1 MRGIDIANCDG
12 VIDFKKVKDAGIETI
27 IIKATEGV
35 DFVDSNLEV
44 NYKGAKAQ
52 GFNLGFYH
60 FMSEKTGPAA
70 QAQDFWNAI
79 KDKEFNIYPVL
90 DVETNNLNRSCTEI
104 SDRCLE
110 FLEEFKKLSNLDCI
124 IYSGGFFARDN
135 LDDRVKRYLGWIA
148 HYGVNKPMETG
159 FKVVG
164 HQYSETGKVPGINAN
179 VDMDNFTEDIFINS
193 AKKVKPVPAT
203 KEPIK
208 KELYQLSIQG
218 EEVKALQ
225 KELNKQFNTGLKV
238 DGLFGTSTLNACVE
252 VKRGAKGNLTWLIQQ
267 RLLNRGY
274 TSLKDNGG
282 ADGTFGEATKQA
294 IKNLQ
299 KNKGLS
305 VDGIVGKDTWKAL
318 YSK

>member
-1 MRGIDIANCDG
+1 MLKGIDIANCDG
-12 VIDFKKVKDAGIETI
+12 VIDFKKVKNAGIECI

-35 DFVDSNLEV
+35 NFRDNNLEV

-52 GFNLGFYH
+52 GFNIGFYH
-60 FMSEKTGPAA
+60 FMSEKTSPTE
-70 QAQDFWNAI
+70 QANDFWNAI
-79 KDKEFNIYPVL
+79 KDKEYNIYPVL
-90 DVETNNLNRSCTEI
+90 DIETNNLNRSRTQI
-104 SDRCLE
+104 SDRCIE
-110 FLEEFKKLSNLDCI
+110 FLEEFKRLSGYDCI
-124 IYSGGFFARDN
+124 IYTGGYFGRDN
-135 LDDRVKRYLGWIA
+135 LDNRVKKYNGWIA
-148 HYGVNKPMETG
+148 HYNVPKPMETG

-193 AKKVKPVPAT
+193 AKKVAT
-203 KEPIK
+203 KEPAEEH
-208 KELYQLSIQG
+208 KELYEISIQG

-225 KELNKQFNTGLKV
+225 RELNKQFNAGLKV
-238 DGLFGTSTLNACVE
+238 DGLFGLDTLKACVT
-252 VKRGAKGNLTWLIQQ
+252 VKEGARGNLTWLIQQ

-274 TSLKDNGG
+274 TSLRATGI
-282 ADGTFGEATKQA
+282 DGVFGEGTKQA
-294 IKNLQ
+294 VMNLQ

>member
-1 MRGIDIANCDG
+1 MLKGIDIANCDG
-12 VIDFKKVKDAGIETI
+12 VIDFKKVKQAGINTV

-35 DFVDSNLEV
+35 NFKDSNLET

-70 QAQDFWNAI
+70 QANDFWNAI
-79 KDKEFNIYPVL
+79 KDKEFNIFPCL
-90 DVETNNLNRSCTEI
+90 DIETNNMNRSCKEI
-104 SDRCLE
+104 SDRCIE
-110 FLEEFKKLSNLDCI
+110 FLEEFKRLSGYDCMV
-124 IYSGGFFARDN
+124 YTGGYFGRDN
-135 LDDRVKRYLGWIA
+135 LDSRVKKYNGWIA
-148 HYGVNKPMETG
+148 HYGVNKPMQTG

-179 VDMDNFTEDIFINS
+179 VDMDNFTEDIFIGS
-193 AKKVKPVPAT
+193 AKKPVPTT

-208 KELYQLSIQG
+208 KELYELSIQG

-225 KELNKQFNTGLKV
+225 KELNKQFNAGLKV
-238 DGLFGTSTLNACVE
+238 DGIFGPATLKACIT
-252 VKRGAKGNLTWLIQQ
+252 VKEGAKGNITWLIQQ

-274 TSLKDNGG
+274 TSLRSAGG
-282 ADGTFGEATKQA
+282 ADGVFGPATTTA

-299 KNKGLS
+299 RNKGLAA
-305 VDGIVGKDTWKAL
+305 DGIVGKDTWKAL